1 VRSKKLE
8 DGSFFLVSCFLFL
21 ASIFSPV
28 HAQER
33 RTPVVIAVE
42 KVSPA
47 VVNINTEEVI
57 RQRANPFTGLGDEF
71 FDQFFQD
78 FFPPQDYKRQSL
90 GSGVIINQKGYI
102 LTNEHVI
109 SRASTIKVTLSD
121 NREFDAH
128 LVGADSRSDLAII
141 K

>member
-1 VRSKKLE
+1 ML
-8 DGSFFLVSCFLFL
+8 LVSCFYLL
-21 ASIFSPV
+21 PSV

-71 FDQFFQD
+71 FDQFFQ
-78 FFPPQDYKRQSL
+78 
-90 GSGVIINQKGYI
+90 
-102 LTNEHVI
+102 
-109 SRASTIKVTLSD
+109 
-121 NREFDAH
+121 
-128 LVGADSRSDLAII
+128 
-141 K
+141 